1 MRISDWSSDVCSSD
15 LGKDKGTV
23 FRGRLLVVALAY
35 LLSGAAWLSLPPISH
50 AQSILSGGRIADIRV
65 EGTQRIEAAT
75 VRSYMRVKPGDPF
88 DQMRLADY
96 LNNLIDTRLFA
107 DVPLEPDGDN
117 PLTVVSHNPTVNPFA
132 VTCQA
137 LIDD

>member
-35 LLSGAAWLSLPPISH
+35 LLSGAAWLSLPPIAH

-75 VRSYMRVKPGDPF
+75 VRLYMRDRKSVGEGKRGEVRVDMGGPC
-88 DQMRLADY
+88 
-96 LNNLIDTRLFA
+96 
-107 DVPLEPDGDN
+107 
-117 PLTVVSHNPTVNPFA
+117 S
-132 VTCQA
+132 
-137 LIDD
+137 

>member
-35 LLSGAAWLSLPPISH
+35 LLSGAAWLSLPPIAH

-65 EGTQRIEAAT
+65 EGPQRIEAAT
-75 VRSYMRVKPGDPF
+75 VRSYMRVNPGDPF
-88 DQMRLADY
+88 ESGRASWRERVCRY
-96 LNNLIDTRLFA
+96 
-107 DVPLEPDGDN
+107 V
-117 PLTVVSHNPTVNPFA
+117 
-132 VTCQA
+132 
-137 LIDD
+137 